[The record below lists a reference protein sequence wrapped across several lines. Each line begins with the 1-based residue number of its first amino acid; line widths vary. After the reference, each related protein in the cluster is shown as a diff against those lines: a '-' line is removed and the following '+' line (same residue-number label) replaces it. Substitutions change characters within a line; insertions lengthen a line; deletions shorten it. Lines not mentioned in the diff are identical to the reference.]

1 MRGKLGVLIVSLVFS
16 LIVFSGYAL
25 SQEATVIEGYSEV
38 NRLLGSDC
46 FALKEALLAKSAATS
61 YIPNVGWLFVVENA
75 GKFNF
80 ERMAT
85 AVQGNLIS
93 LDLLIARK
101 QIMGSAKI
109 IVSFKVQFG
118 DDYILVFHA
127 KDLNDVNK
135 WKVYKG
141 SQ

>member
-16 LIVFSGYAL
+16 LIVFSGYVL

-46 FALKEALLAKSAATS
+46 FALKEALLAKSAAMS

-75 GKFNF
+75 GKFSF

-85 AVQGNLIS
+85 AVQDNLIS

-101 QIMGSAKI
+101 QITGSAKI
-109 IVSFKVQFG
+109 IVSFKVQLG

-135 WKVYKG
+135 WKIYKG
-141 SQ
+141 S